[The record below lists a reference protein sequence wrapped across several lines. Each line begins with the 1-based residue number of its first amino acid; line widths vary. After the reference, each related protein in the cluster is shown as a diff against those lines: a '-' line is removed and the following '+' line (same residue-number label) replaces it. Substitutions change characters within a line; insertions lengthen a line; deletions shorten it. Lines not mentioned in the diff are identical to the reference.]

1 MDALGLT
8 PELLLFQT
16 PSDDCSTDCSNRPGA
31 FCRLPIR
38 DESDARYSSCS
49 LQLTDVG
56 GVVFDTVVAGGPD
69 GHHQIDGAPTGRR
82 HCGEHLDHV
91 RIRCGSPH
99 HLGDRF
105 QRLGMRP
112 LWRKRKGDGCYK
124 GNETATY

>member
-56 GVVFDTVVAGGPD
+56 GVVFDTVVAGDQTGIIRSMERRPD
-69 GHHQIDGAPTGRR
+69 VGTVASTSIMCVSGAG
-82 HCGEHLDHV
+82 
-91 RIRCGSPH
+91 IR
-99 HLGDRF
+99 
-105 QRLGMRP
+105 
-112 LWRKRKGDGCYK
+112 
-124 GNETATY
+124 TT